1 MKRQIFCIIIVLFVN
16 LSYLGSISVIG
27 EDSAL
32 DFDTKKDKF
41 LSNFKQT
48 EYKMVIISPSDFSEK
63 LEDLIIHKNKFGIA
77 TFLMTIEDIYNN
89 YTGFDEPEQIKYFI
103 KDSIET
109 YNISYV
115 LIVGDIDKIPTRN
128 SAVRCSYYTF
138 DYVPTD
144 QYYADIYDE
153 NNSFCSWD
161 SNGNGKYGEFWWE
174 MNENIVE
181 YIDFVDLY
189 PDVGIGRLPC
199 KNKKEVE
206 IIVNKIINYETL
218 TYGKEWFNKIILMGG
233 DTHPQYEGLEGE
245 IVTEY
250 IGGLMTGFKQIK
262 LWTSNHT
269 FRPLLI
275 NLILSGG
282 AGFVSYSG
290 HGLKYGISTNPPNKD
305 RGIYYIFPYL
315 LGLFNGNKL
324 PIIFFDCCST
334 GTIDWTVLGF
344 RMPCF
349 AWSFVKKSSG
359 GAIATIGASR
369 MGYSGYVGDVLGA
382 GTCRMNANFFDSY
395 EPGIILSDM
404 LTEAQTKY
412 LDEVWKDC
420 FTLEEYNLI
429 GDPSLKVGGY
439 P

>member
-1 MKRQIFCIIIVLFVN
+1 MKGKIICVIIVLFMN

-27 EDSAL
+27 EDSAFYY
-32 DFDTKKDKF
+32 DVYKNKI

-48 EYKMVIISPSDFSEK
+48 EYKMVIVAPFNFSDE
-63 LEDLIIHKNKFGIA
+63 LQDLIIHKNEIGMA
-77 TFLMTIEDIYNN
+77 TYLMTIEDIYNN

-115 LIVGDIDKIPTRN
+115 LLVGGIDKIPTRN

-153 NNSFCSWD
+153 NDSFCSWD

-174 MNENIVE
+174 MNESIVE

-189 PDVGIGRLPC
+189 PDVGVGRLPC

-206 IIVNKIINYETL
+206 IVVNKIINYETL

-233 DTHPQYEGLEGE
+233 DTHPQHEGFEGE

-262 LWTSNHT
+262 LWTSSHT

-290 HGLKYGISTNPPNKD
+290 HGLKYGISTNPPNID
-305 RGIYYIFPYL
+305 RGIYYISPYL
-315 LGLFNGNKL
+315 RGLFNGNKL

-334 GTIDWTVLGF
+334 GTIDWKVLGF

-349 AWSFVKKSSG
+349 AWSFVKKPSG